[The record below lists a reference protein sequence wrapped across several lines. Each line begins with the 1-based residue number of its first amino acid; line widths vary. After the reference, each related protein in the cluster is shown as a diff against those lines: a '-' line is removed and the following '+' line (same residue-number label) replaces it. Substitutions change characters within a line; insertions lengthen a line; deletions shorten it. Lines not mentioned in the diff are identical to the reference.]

1 MGEAIARF
9 REMALA
15 MRQAADA
22 AFIHPAYL
30 LLGLPPTKGSAIE
43 SRLLA
48 GKLQPREFARLLREA
63 SKTSSRD
70 GRPDS
75 AEDGIGLF
83 DHQRKKMLSRAPG
96 SRDLDRMHA
105 AALREGE
112 DAGRLFDLIE
122 QRLSTLSD
130 TTASLLAMAA
140 DSWSSQY
147 SLVKRDYAK
156 HLLQWQQAY
165 DALGRFIELPSASSS
180 TTSTAKT
187 KQPKQKKTRSR
198 KGIGGKPPTYSMQ
211 FIREVFK
218 AHERDR
224 KHAAASRERMPKKS
238 RWLYDYCKDRGYKH
252 DEKFPKTD
260 QHGEHLHWDQR
271 SSRFWKAANKRLKEA
286 GGN

>member
-9 REMALA
+9 RETALA

-30 LLGLPPTKGSAIE
+30 LLGLPPTKAAAIE

-48 GKLQPREFARLLREA
+48 GKVQPREFARLLREA
-63 SKTSSRD
+63 AKTSSRD
-70 GRPDS
+70 GRPDCV
-75 AEDGIGLF
+75 EDGIGLF

-96 SRDLDRMHA
+96 SCDLDRMHA

-156 HLLQWQQAY
+156 HLLQWQRAY
-165 DALGRFIELPSASSS
+165 DALGRFIELPPASSS
-180 TTSTAKT
+180 TTPGSEKQTSNSRGPVGRPQNDEALARDLLAGWEAFEPEEGRKT
-187 KQPKQKKTRSR
+187 KDRYLAQRPDVRVLKTEDARKRRTASLRVALNSALHLRADKARQSR
-198 KGIGGKPPTYSMQ
+198 
-211 FIREVFK
+211 R
-218 AHERDR
+218 A
-224 KHAAASRERMPKKS
+224 
-238 RWLYDYCKDRGYKH
+238 RG
-252 DEKFPKTD
+252 
-260 QHGEHLHWDQR
+260 
-271 SSRFWKAANKRLKEA
+271 
-286 GGN
+286 

>member
-9 REMALA
+9 REMVLA
-15 MRQAADA
+15 MRQSADA

-30 LLGLPPTKGSAIE
+30 LLGLPPTKAAAIE

-48 GKLQPREFARLLREA
+48 GKVQPREFARLLREA
-63 SKTSSRD
+63 AKKSSRA
-70 GRPDS
+70 GRPDAS
-75 AEDGIGLF
+75 EDGFGMF

-105 AALREGE
+105 AALRESE

-140 DSWSSQY
+140 DSWGSQY

-156 HLLQWQQAY
+156 HLLQWQRAY
-165 DALGRFIELPSASSS
+165 DALGRFIELPPAASG

-187 KQPKQKKTRSR
+187 KPAKRTKKRSR
-198 KGIGGKPPTYSMQ
+198 KGIGGKPAKYSLA
-211 FIREVFK
+211 FIREVVD
-218 AHERDR
+218 ARERDE
-224 KHAAASRERMPKKS
+224 KQAAKTKQPLPPFS
-238 RWLYDYCKDRGYKH
+238 RWFSEYCSDHEIRI
-252 DEKFPKTD
+252 ESEFPPAFK
-260 QHGEHLHWDQR
+260 GEPWQAR
-271 SSRFWKAANKRLKEA
+271 ANRFWRAAKARLRRS
-286 GGN
+286 GN